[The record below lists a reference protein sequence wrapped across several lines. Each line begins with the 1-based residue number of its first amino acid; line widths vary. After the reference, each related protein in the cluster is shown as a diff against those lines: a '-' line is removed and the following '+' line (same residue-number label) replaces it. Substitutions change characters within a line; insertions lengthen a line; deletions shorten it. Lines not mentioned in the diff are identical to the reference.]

1 MQNILLDQEAV
12 VTQPFDSIV
21 WVHSEGCLEKS
32 VEDELKKKVKID
44 FRNSFPEKELK
55 NHSLFP
61 KNGNFCLVIDDS
73 LFEVIN
79 NETFANLFIKV
90 RYNYKMKRS

>member
-1 MQNILLDQEAV
+1 MHDIE
-12 VTQPFDSIV
+12 
-21 WVHSEGCLEKS
+21 
-32 VEDELKKKVKID
+32 
-44 FRNSFPEKELK
+44 FRNQFPEKEIK

-61 KNGNFCLVIDDS
+61 KTGNYCLVIDDS

-90 RYNYKMKRS
+90 RQNQCLFSFFQNIFIAKSTSVHQRYFYNPKPLRSTK